1 MIDEIELAMILYTQ
15 GHKIK
20 HDVAHFIKVHQYARL
35 IGKAEHLEERE
46 QFILEVAA
54 ICHDRACPLCRE
66 KYGRCE
72 GDLQEKEGPALVKE
86 FLKDFNLDRGIIE
99 RAAYLVGH
107 HHTYTN
113 INGMDYQILVE
124 ADFLVNYFE
133 NGSSADTIQKSVE
146 KIFKTKT
153 GKEMAETMFFPK
165 PADLSLSETWAQDAL
180 QDLEDFIEEQG
191 IYIRQ

>member
-54 ICHDRACPLCRE
+54 ICHDIACPLCRE
-66 KYGRCE
+66 KYGHCE

-107 HHTYTN
+107 HHTYN
-113 INGMDYQILVE
+113 QVDGLDYQILLE
-124 ADFLVNYFE
+124 ADFLVNGDE
-133 NGSSADTIQKSVE
+133 SNLTKEAIE
-146 KIFKTKT
+146 KMKKNVFKTKT
-153 GKEMAETMFFPK
+153 GIQLLNHIFE
-165 PADLSLSETWAQDAL
+165 L
-180 QDLEDFIEEQG
+180 
-191 IYIRQ
+191 

>member
-54 ICHDRACPLCRE
+54 ICHDIACPLCRE
-66 KYGRCE
+66 KYGHCE

-107 HHTYTN
+107 HHTYK
-113 INGMDYQILVE
+113 DVDEL
-124 ADFLVNYFE
+124 
-133 NGSSADTIQKSVE
+133 
-146 KIFKTKT
+146 
-153 GKEMAETMFFPK
+153 
-165 PADLSLSETWAQDAL
+165 
-180 QDLEDFIEEQG
+180 
-191 IYIRQ
+191 

>member
-54 ICHDRACPLCRE
+54 ICHDIACPLCRE
-66 KYGRCE
+66 KYGHCE

-86 FLKDFNLDRGIIE
+86 FLKDFNLD
-99 RAAYLVGH
+99 
-107 HHTYTN
+107 
-113 INGMDYQILVE
+113 
-124 ADFLVNYFE
+124 
-133 NGSSADTIQKSVE
+133 
-146 KIFKTKT
+146 
-153 GKEMAETMFFPK
+153 
-165 PADLSLSETWAQDAL
+165 
-180 QDLEDFIEEQG
+180 
-191 IYIRQ
+191 